1 MVEYQLW
8 WPGEQGLG
16 TGETLLLVA
25 VDAAG
30 GARPGLPENALPCR
44 VLGTLAPGCP
54 PFPDRRR
61 QREETP
67 SRAARLLTALGVPA
81 NLLGHAYLC
90 TALALVTAHPEM
102 KRGLMRTLYP
112 EVAQRHG
119 VTARSVERA
128 IRHAIAQT
136 WVRGGGEE
144 YRRLLGRM
152 GSIVADRP
160 TNSEFIALLADY
172 LLAERRG
179 AQAL

>member
-8 WPGEQGLG
+8 WPREQGLG

-30 GARPGLPENALPCR
+30 GERPGLPENALPCR

-67 SRAARLLTALGVPA
+67 SRAARLLTALGVPV

-102 KRGLMRTLYP
+102 KRGLSEAVATRQESRRALRTD
-112 EVAQRHG
+112 
-119 VTARSVERA
+119 SC
-128 IRHAIAQT
+128 
-136 WVRGGGEE
+136 
-144 YRRLLGRM
+144 
-152 GSIVADRP
+152 GSICLRTK
-160 TNSEFIALLADY
+160 TNKHPAFFRMLVC
-172 LLAERRG
+172 
-179 AQAL
+179 